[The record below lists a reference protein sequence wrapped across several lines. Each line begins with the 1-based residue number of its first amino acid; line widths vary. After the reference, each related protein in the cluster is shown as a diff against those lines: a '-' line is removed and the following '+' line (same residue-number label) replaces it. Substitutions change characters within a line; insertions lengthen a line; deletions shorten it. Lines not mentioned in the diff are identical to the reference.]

1 MTFYYILCYSITSIK
16 EYRMTTKVNAD
27 TSGGLKLTSD
37 TSGTL
42 ELQSAGNTK
51 LTVNSSGASVTTMT
65 ASGVIKT
72 DDTTAATSTTDGS
85 LQTDGGLSVAGDAV
99 VGDDLLLLSD
109 GAIMKFGADSEIVLT
124 HVADAGLRFSDS
136 DQLQFGDGGDLKI
149 YHDASNSYVEDA
161 GTGVLVVKGS
171 QVNINSAGD
180 ESMAAF
186 VADGAATLYHNNVA
200 KIATTATGVAV
211 TGGVTGVTDINSGQV
226 GGRRNLLI
234 NGAQQVDQR
243 NGGAGVTPNSVYIT
257 DRWKMQSQA
266 GGSGAQITSTIAGFT
281 KSLKYTG
288 SEDSSFLQL
297 GQQIE
302 YATYGHLAGSEITI
316 SFYAKANNTNS
327 GSTALTVRTRSVTG
341 VDGSALF
348 AGSNS
353 DTSVTIS
360 TTAARYTV
368 SRTIPADSKGFSI
381 EFALGAHVNTDGF
394 EITGIQAELGTVT
407 AFEYTDIG
415 TEFTAC
421 SRYFQKSYTDVYT
434 GLVGFGIAGA
444 AGAFRERVNFNGYMR
459 AGPTMAY
466 TNLGTGWS
474 AANINSCESHFTVEL
489 SKNTSDIRPNFQ
501 YTANA
506 DF

>member
-1 MTFYYILCYSITSIK
+1 
-16 EYRMTTKVNAD
+16 MTTKVNAD

-51 LTVNSSGASVTTMT
+51 LNVSSSGVLVPDNVKILVGTGSDLQI
-65 ASGVIKT
+65 SH
-72 DDTTAATSTTDGS
+72 DGS
-85 LQTDGGLSVAGDAV
+85 NSYIDENGDGQLNIRTINGASINLISGSEFMVQSV
-99 VGDDLLLLSD
+99 SD
-109 GAIMKFGADSEIVLT
+109 GAV
-124 HVADAGLRFSDS
+124 
-136 DQLQFGDGGDLKI
+136 
-149 YHDASNSYVEDA
+149 
-161 GTGVLVVKGS
+161 
-171 QVNINSAGD
+171 
-180 ESMAAF
+180 
-186 VADGAATLYHNNVA
+186 TLYHNGTA
-200 KIATTATGVAV
+200 KLATAATGVAV

-234 NGAQQVDQR
+234 NGAQQIDQR
-243 NGGAGVTPNSVYIT
+243 NGGSGVTPNSVYIT
-257 DRWKMQSQA
+257 DRWRMQSQA
-266 GGSGAQITSTIAGFT
+266 GGSGVQITSTIAGFT

-288 SEDSSFLQL
+288 SENSSFLQL

-302 YATYGHLAGSEITI
+302 YATYGHLAGSAITI
-316 SFYAKANNTNS
+316 SFYAKANNANS

-415 TEFTAC
+415 TETDLC
-421 SRYFQKSYTDVYT
+421 CRYFTKSGGDVYT
-434 GLVGFGIAGA
+434 GLLGFGIAGA
-444 AGAFRERVNFNGYMR
+444 AGAFRDSGFFPTLMR
-459 AGPTMAY
+459 ASPTMAY
-466 TNLGTGWS
+466 TNLGSGWS
-474 AANINSCESHFTVEL
+474 AAAINSRAGGYTVEL
-489 SKNTSDIRPNFQ
+489 SKNTSDVRPNYQF
-501 YTANA
+501 TASA

>member
-37 TSGTL
+37 TSGNL
-42 ELQSAGNTK
+42 DLQSAGSTK
-51 LTVNSSGASVTTMT
+51 VAVTSSGASVTGEIALSSHLDMT
-65 ASGVIKT
+65 DSGIIKL
-72 DDTTAATSTTDGS
+72 GS
-85 LQTDGGLSVAGDAV
+85 D
-99 VGDDLLLLSD
+99 DDLLIKHDGTNGSIVNSTGDLYLSD
-109 GAIMKFGADSEIVLT
+109 
-124 HVADAGLRFSDS
+124 AG
-136 DQLQFGDGGDLKI
+136 GNI
-149 YHDASNSYVEDA
+149 YIQAK
-161 GTGVLVVKGS
+161 TGEQS
-171 QVNINSAGD
+171 I
-180 ESMAAF
+180 AAF
-186 VADGAATLYHNNVA
+186 ADGAVDLYHNNV
-200 KIATTATGVAV
+200 KKLETTATGITV
-211 TGGVTGVTDINSGQV
+211 TGGVAGVTDINSGQV

-234 NGAQQVDQR
+234 NGAQQIDQR

-288 SEDSSFLQL
+288 SENSSFLQL

-302 YATYGHLAGSEITI
+302 YATYGHLAGSTITI

-341 VDGSALF
+341 VDGGALF
-348 AGSNS
+348 AASNT

-415 TEFTAC
+415 TEEMAC
-421 SRYFQKSYTDVYT
+421 RRYFTKSDGDLYT
-434 GLVGFGIAGA
+434 GLLGFGLSSAS
-444 AGAFRERVNFNGYMR
+444 GAFRDAGYFPTPMR
-459 AGPTMAY
+459 ANPTMAY
-466 TNLGTGWS
+466 TNLGSGWS
-474 AANINSCESHFTVEL
+474 AANSNSSKTHYTVEL
-489 SKNTSDIRPNFQ
+489 SKTTADVRPNYQF
-501 YTANA
+501 TASA

>member
-1 MTFYYILCYSITSIK
+1 
-16 EYRMTTKVNAD
+16 MTTKVNAD

-72 DDTTAATSTTDGS
+72 DDTTEATSTTDGS
-85 LQTDGGLSVAGDAV
+85 LQTDGGLSVVKDAV
-99 VGDDLLLLSD
+99 FGDDVKLLSD
-109 GAIMKFGADSEIVLT
+109 ASVIALGADGDVTIT
-124 HVADAGLRFSDS
+124 HVAD
-136 DQLQFGDGGDLKI
+136 
-149 YHDASNSYVEDA
+149 
-161 GTGVLVVKGS
+161 TGIALNTK
-171 QVNINSAGD
+171 NI
-180 ESMAAF
+180 
-186 VADGAATLYHNNVA
+186 
-200 KIATTATGVAV
+200 
-211 TGGVTGVTDINSGQV
+211 TGVTDINSGQI

-243 NGGAGVTPNSVYIT
+243 NGGSGVTPNGVYVT

-288 SEDSSFLQL
+288 SENSSFLQL

-302 YATYGHLAGSEITI
+302 YATYGHLAGSTITI

-415 TEFTAC
+415 TEEMLC
-421 SRYFQKSYTDVYT
+421 RRYFTKSDGDLYT
-434 GLVGFGIAGA
+434 GLIGFGIAGA
-444 AGAFRERVNFNGYMR
+444 AGAFRDAGYFPTPMR
-459 AGPTMAY
+459 ANPTMAY
-466 TNLGTGWS
+466 TNLGSGWS
-474 AANINSCESHFTVEL
+474 AANINSRLTGYTVEL
-489 SKNTSDIRPNFQ
+489 SKNTADVRPNYRF
-501 YTANA
+501 TASA

>member
-1 MTFYYILCYSITSIK
+1 MSLS
-16 EYRMTTKVNAD
+16 
-27 TSGGLKLTSD
+27 
-37 TSGTL
+37 
-42 ELQSAGNTK
+42 SAGL
-51 LTVNSSGASVTTMT
+51 LTVSGRL
-65 ASGVIKT
+65 IT
-72 DDTTAATSTTDGS
+72 DDTTEATSTTDGS
-85 LQTDGGLSVAGDAV
+85 LQTDGGLSVAKDV
-99 VGDDLLLLSD
+99 VAGDDVKLLSD
-109 GAIMKFGADSEIVLT
+109 ASVIALGADGDVTIT
-124 HVADAGLRFSDS
+124 HVADTGITLNSKDIAGVSS
-136 DQLQFGDGGDLKI
+136 
-149 YHDASNSYVEDA
+149 
-161 GTGVLVVKGS
+161 
-171 QVNINSAGD
+171 
-180 ESMAAF
+180 
-186 VADGAATLYHNNVA
+186 
-200 KIATTATGVAV
+200 
-211 TGGVTGVTDINSGQV
+211 INSGQI

-234 NGAQQVDQR
+234 NGAQQLDQR
-243 NGGAGVTPNSVYIT
+243 NGGAGVTPSSVYIT

-288 SEDSSFLQL
+288 SENSSFLQL

-341 VDGSALF
+341 VDGGALF

-415 TEFTAC
+415 TETDLC
-421 SRYFQKSYTDVYT
+421 CRYFTKSNGDLYT
-434 GLVGFGIAGA
+434 GLLGFGIGGGS
-444 AGAFRERVNFNGYMR
+444 GAFRDAGYFPTPMR
-459 AGPTMAY
+459 AAPTMAY
-466 TNLGTGWS
+466 TNVASGWS
-474 AANINSCESHFTVEL
+474 AANINSTKTHYTVEI
-489 SKNTSDIRPNFQ
+489 SKNTSDIRPNYQF
-501 YTANA
+501 TASA
-506 DF
+506 EF

>member
-1 MTFYYILCYSITSIK
+1 
-16 EYRMTTKVNAD
+16 MTTKVNAD

-51 LTVNSSGASVTTMT
+51 LTVNSSGATIPTISGTTSMSAIT
-65 ASGVIKT
+65 GLAS
-72 DDTTAATSTTDGS
+72 
-85 LQTDGGLSVAGDAV
+85 
-99 VGDDLLLLSD
+99 
-109 GAIMKFGADSEIVLT
+109 
-124 HVADAGLRFSDS
+124 
-136 DQLQFGDGGDLKI
+136 
-149 YHDASNSYVEDA
+149 
-161 GTGVLVVKGS
+161 
-171 QVNINSAGD
+171 
-180 ESMAAF
+180 
-186 VADGAATLYHNNVA
+186 
-200 KIATTATGVAV
+200 
-211 TGGVTGVTDINSGQV
+211 INSGQV

-243 NGGAGVTPNSVYIT
+243 NGGSGVTPNSVYIT

-288 SEDSSFLQL
+288 SENSSFLQL

-302 YATYGHLAGSEITI
+302 YATYGHLAGSAITI
-316 SFYAKANNTNS
+316 SFYAKANNTNG

-381 EFALGAHVNTDGF
+381 EFVLGAHVNTDGF

-415 TEFTAC
+415 TETDLC
-421 SRYFQKSYTDVYT
+421 CRYFTKSGGDVYT
-434 GLVGFGIAGA
+434 GLLGFGIAGA
-444 AGAFRERVNFNGYMR
+444 AGAFRDSGFFPTLMR
-459 AGPTMAY
+459 ANPTMAY
-466 TNLGTGWS
+466 TNLGSGWS
-474 AANINSCESHFTVEL
+474 AANINSRLGGYTVEL
-489 SKNTSDIRPNFQ
+489 SKNTSDVRPKYRF
-501 YTANA
+501 TASA